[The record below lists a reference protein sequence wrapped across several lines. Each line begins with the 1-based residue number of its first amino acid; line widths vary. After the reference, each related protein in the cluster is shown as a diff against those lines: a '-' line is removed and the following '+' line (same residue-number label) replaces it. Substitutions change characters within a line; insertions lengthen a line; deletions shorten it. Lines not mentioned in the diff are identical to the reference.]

1 MLTGARRLVTL
12 RNNRDGE
19 FDHLRPYD
27 YYVTTARLLVVWIYQ
42 PDEDQ
47 RQLESCFWVPIVLL
61 LIL

>member
-1 MLTGARRLVTL
+1 MTL